1 MKQSARFP
9 HQRNVMMTTQE
20 EFGAA
25 PDFETI
31 RQDALLAGGVDLMS
45 LRFRVV
51 EYEKSSGDLIGVAIE
66 NAGFRAAFEKTQKLI
81 ARNSES
87 HFCLEPVGF
96 IQ

>member
-1 MKQSARFP
+1 
-9 HQRNVMMTTQE
+9 MMTTRE
-20 EFGAA
+20 EFGA
-25 PDFETI
+25 PDSESI

-51 EYEKSSGDLIGVAIE
+51 EYEKSTGDLIGVAVE
-66 NAGFRAAFEKTQKLI
+66 NAGFRAAVEKTQKLI
-81 ARNSES
+81 ERNSES